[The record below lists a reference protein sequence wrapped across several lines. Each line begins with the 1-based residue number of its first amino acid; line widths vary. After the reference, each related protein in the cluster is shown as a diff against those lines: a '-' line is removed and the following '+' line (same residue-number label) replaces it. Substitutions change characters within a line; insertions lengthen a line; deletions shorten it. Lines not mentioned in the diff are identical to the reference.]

1 MAEPHVISALSKKRG
16 ELLGSIRHYKELISS
31 LDKDLATID
40 ATIRIFE
47 PDFKFGSTKIVNK
60 HKRNRYFETG
70 EARRLILKALK
81 EKNEPTR
88 TDDLSDIIMNK
99 KSLNFDNDYELKNFR
114 KSIISAL
121 GTLEKD
127 NLVQRVDKEGLV
139 IIWKIKELEN

>member
-1 MAEPHVISALSKKRG
+1 MADSHVISALSKKRG
-16 ELLGSIRHYKELISS
+16 ELLGSIRHYKQLIQS

-40 ATIRIFE
+40 ATIKIFE
-47 PDFKFGSTKIVNK
+47 PDFKFGSTKIVNT

-70 EARRLILKALK
+70 EARRLILETLK
-81 EKNEPTR
+81 EKNEPIR

-139 IIWKIKELEN
+139 IIWKIKELN